1 LNAAHAWLGPWL
13 LAGSEHSASTLLLQ
27 LLLANALLS
36 VVLAA
41 LALAVRP
48 ANRRDRWQRDYL
60 TLLGIG
66 LLMPVVGPVLVV
78 LAMILFNRLSGR
90 HDPTE
95 AQQLATSPFVP
106 ERARALG
113 DFGVGGAIYGLKSGR
128 LDTDKSIRALM
139 LLEQQRSA
147 HTSQVLFETLG
158 HPDESV
164 RLTAAGLLDR
174 RESRL
179 LQMIRRVEKAL
190 EAIPPSEPVRAGEL
204 HLEAAQ
210 LNAEMLYLRLAREG
224 MAKMYVDR
232 WGHHLDVAQDSYG
245 DRPEWLISKARWL
258 EKSHLSGSSELYQ
271 RAFEAGAAPASVLPY
286 LAERYWAIYDYDRLR
301 RLADAGDLFS
311 GLPIAGIIRRR
322 WGTST

>member
-1 LNAAHAWLGPWL
+1 MNAAHSWFERWL
-13 LAGSEHSASTLLLQ
+13 LAGSEHGVTTLLLQ

-36 VVLAA
+36 VVLAG
-41 LALAVRP
+41 LALTVRP

-66 LLMPVVGPVLVV
+66 LLMPLLGPLLVL

-90 HDPTE
+90 REPTK
-95 AQQLATSPFVP
+95 AQQLALSPFVP
-106 ERARALG
+106 ERARVLG
-113 DFGVGGAIYGLKSGR
+113 DFGVGGATYGLKSGL

-147 HTSQVLFETLG
+147 HTSQVLFDTLG

-179 LQMIRRVEKAL
+179 LLMLRRVEKAL
-190 EAIPPSEPVRAGEL
+190 DAMPAIAGEL

-224 MAKMYVDR
+224 MTKMYVDR
-232 WGHHLDVAQDSYG
+232 WGYHLDSARYSCG
-245 DRPEWLISKARWL
+245 KRPEWLISRARWL
-258 EKSHLSGSSELYQ
+258 DKSHLSGSTELYQ
-271 RAFEAGAAPASVLPY
+271 RAFEAGAAPASVMPY
-286 LAERYWAIYDYDRLR
+286 LAERYWAIYDYPKLR

-322 WGTST
+322 WGAST

>member
-1 LNAAHAWLGPWL
+1 MTPAHAWLHHWL
-13 LAGSEHSASTLLLQ
+13 LAGSGYSAATLLQ
-27 LLLANALLS
+27 LLLFNSLLS
-36 VVLAA
+36 IVLAW
-41 LALAVRP
+41 LALTFRP

-66 LLMPVVGPVLVV
+66 LLMPALGPILIVLT
-78 LAMILFNRLSGR
+78 MIMFNRLSQR
-90 HDPTE
+90 HEPTE
-95 AQQLATSPFVP
+95 AQQLATSAFVP
-106 ERARALG
+106 ERARVLV
-113 DFGVGGAIYGLKSGR
+113 DFGVGGATYGLRSGR

-164 RLTAAGLLDR
+164 RLTAAGLLNR

-190 EAIPPSEPVRAGEL
+190 DTMQPSGTARAGAL

-224 MAKMYVDR
+224 MAKMYVER
-232 WGHHLDVAQDSYG
+232 WGHHLDCAQDSCG
-245 DRPEWLISKARWL
+245 AQPEWLISKARWL
-258 EKSHLSGSSELYQ
+258 EKSHLSGSTELYQ

-286 LAERYWAIYDYDRLR
+286 LAERYWAIYDYAKLR

-322 WGTST
+322 WGTPT

>member
-1 LNAAHAWLGPWL
+1 MHPVRAWVESWL
-13 LAGSEHSASTLLLQ
+13 FAGSEHSVPMVLQ
-27 LLLANALLS
+27 LLLANAVLS
-36 VVLAA
+36 AVLAA
-41 LALAVRP
+41 VALAARP

-66 LLMPVVGPVLVV
+66 LLIPLLGPILVV
-78 LAMILFNRLSGR
+78 LAMILFNRLSHR

-106 ERARALG
+106 ERARLLG
-113 DFGVGGAIYGLKSGR
+113 DFGVGGAVYGLKSGR
-128 LDTDKSIRALM
+128 LGTDKSIRALM
-139 LLEQQRSA
+139 LVEQQRSA
-147 HTSQVLFETLG
+147 HTSQVLFDTLG

-179 LQMIRRVEKAL
+179 LQMLRRVEKAL
-190 EAIPPSEPVRAGEL
+190 ETMPASATRRAGEL

-224 MAKMYVDR
+224 MATLYIEH
-232 WGHHLDVAQDSYG
+232 WGHHLDCARDSCG
-245 DRPEWLISKARWL
+245 ERPEWLISKARWL
-258 EKSHLSGSSELYQ
+258 EKSHLSGSTALYQ

-286 LAERYWAIYDYDRLR
+286 LAERYWAIYDYPRLR
-301 RLADAGDLFS
+301 QLADAGDLFS

-322 WGTST
+322 WGTSP